1 MLGIEAMIF
10 QGWPI
15 GGMVIPIWVR
25 DGLLQGLAGNAVSP
39 PVMLGLVMAALTSIT
54 WRIPAAAAAATESQQ
69 AASAAATDADV
80 SEALGLMDFI
90 NNIRNGDAAGGL

>member
-1 MLGIEAMIF
+1 M
-10 QGWPI
+10 
-15 GGMVIPIWVR
+15 IPIWVR
-25 DGLLQGLAGNAVSP
+25 DGLLQSLAGNAVSP

-54 WRIPAAAAAATESQQ
+54 WRIPAAAAAAATESQQ

>member
-1 MLGIEAMIF
+1 MIF

-15 GGMVIPIWVR
+15 GGMVIPAWVR
-25 DGLLQGLAGNAVSP
+25 DGLLQSLAGNAVSP

-54 WRIPAAAAAATESQQ
+54 WRIPAAAAAAAATESQQ